1 MPRPSFET
9 QDEKKMYERGRR
21 DAIEELFADWYG
33 ELRALGAFP
42 DKDSEAFV
50 KWGETVLL
58 PAIMKYRKQ
67 DDLFDQLMNA

>member
-21 DAIEELFADWYG
+21 DAFEELFRSWYADMR
-33 ELRALGAFP
+33 ERGAFP
-42 DKDSEAFV
+42 DKDEAKFAQ
-50 KWGETVLL
+50 WGIEVLM
-58 PAIMKYRKQ
+58 PEIQKYRGQ